1 MTTIYRDF
9 DNPGA
14 QPFQVLTCDV
24 LTADPAELA
33 MPSVQTG
40 VALGFFDGVHIGHRE
55 LIRTLVYHCA
65 AEGLDPTV
73 FTMDRYP
80 KPRADAEGR
89 SIFKGLIQ
97 STRDKLDI
105 LCGLG
110 VARTYIQSFTPAFA
124 DLPPEVFLD
133 TVLYERLG
141 VRLIVVGSDFRFG
154 RLASGDVGMIRVW
167 AAQRGV
173 RLIVVEPIRSGGR
186 IVSST
191 VIREAIADG
200 QFETVSHLLGCDYS
214 IRGPVMHGNALGRTM
229 GMPTANVALPEDL
242 LLPPFGV
249 YVTRTRVGSRIYNSV
264 TNIGRRPTVNSDETS
279 ILMETAI
286 LDAELQLYG
295 KMIEV
300 MFLKFLRPEQ
310 KFHSFLALTAQMQRD
325 SQNTRDW
332 LAAHEQLWKVY
343 DEGGITTWL
352 LPSDR
357 FYSNVINIGFN
368 TKADPVNS
376 AAHMLLSRVLT
387 ACSAAYPT
395 RVQMAV
401 RLDELYGASLTT
413 RVRSEGDWQTVLFI
427 ASAVN
432 RGVDGSKPFHE
443 LLSLLYGAIL
453 QPKLD
458 ENGILDE
465 AIVEQERRALLLE
478 LSAASDRRARYLLD
492 RCRSLTCGLSA
503 HAIPATGDIEAIER
517 LTAAELTLA
526 WHRWLRTAQIK
537 VYVAG
542 RVDAELTEYVIR
554 AWESLKVH
562 KKRSICLP
570 GLQPGPFRPAEPV
583 EVIET
588 ALVEQSRI
596 ALAYY
601 GLSPYP
607 SYTAGVVEVLN
618 SMLGADSHS
627 ILNES
632 ARGCQEPIFQV
643 QSALWRFLS
652 TICMTAAVPPGR
664 EQEAVAFI
672 DSRIRQIAKGAYD
685 PQLFESS
692 REIVKN
698 QILAISDN
706 MSRLMGFRRGHM
718 ACGRSL
724 SIEDAL
730 LLIDEITPEQV
741 SALAAGLRRQ
751 TTLIVVPDGRPAETV
766 RGPLSGAAAEEVLS

>member
-9 DNPGA
+9 DHPGA
-14 QPFQVLTCDV
+14 RPFQVLACDV
-24 LTADPAELA
+24 LTADPADLA
-33 MPSVQTG
+33 MPAGRTG

-55 LIRTLVYHCA
+55 LIRTLVYQCA
-65 AEGLDPTV
+65 ADGLDPAV

-80 KPRADAEGR
+80 KPRTDAGGR
-89 SIFKGLIQ
+89 PIFKGLIQ

-105 LCGLG
+105 LCSLG

-124 DLPPEVFLD
+124 DLSPEAFLD

-141 VRLIVVGSDFRFG
+141 ARLIVVGSDFRFG
-154 RLASGDVGMIRVW
+154 RSASGDVALMRDW
-167 AAQRGV
+167 AARRGV

-191 VIREAIADG
+191 AIREAVAAG
-200 QFETVSHLLGCDYS
+200 QFETVSHLLGCDYR
-214 IRGPVMHGNALGRTM
+214 IGGTVLHGNALGRTM

-264 TNIGRRPTVNSDETS
+264 TNIGRRPTVNTDETS
-279 ILMETAI
+279 ILLETAI
-286 LDAELQLYG
+286 LDADIQLYG
-295 KMIEV
+295 RTVEV

-310 KFHSFLALTAQMQRD
+310 KFHSFLALTAQMHQDSRD
-325 SQNTRDW
+325 ARDW
-332 LAAHEQLWKVY
+332 LAAHEQLWQVY
-343 DEGGITTWL
+343 DAGGITTWL

-368 TKADPVNS
+368 TKADPVDS

-395 RVQMAV
+395 RAQMAV
-401 RLDELYGASLTT
+401 RLDELYGATITT

-427 ASAVN
+427 GSAIN
-432 RGVDGSKPFHE
+432 RGVDGSKPFQE
-443 LLSLLYGAIL
+443 LLDLLYGAIL
-453 QPKLD
+453 RPKLD

-465 AIVEQERRALLLE
+465 AIVEQERRGLLME
-478 LSAASDRRARYLLD
+478 LTAASDRRARYLTD
-492 RCRSLTCGLSA
+492 RCRSLTCGESA
-503 HAIPATGDIEAIER
+503 HAIPATGDIAAIER
-517 LTAAELTLA
+517 LTAADLTLA

-537 VYVAG
+537 VYAAG
-542 RVDAELTEYVIR
+542 RIDEALTEYVIH
-554 AWESLKVH
+554 AWAPLKVH
-562 KKRSICLP
+562 KKRSIRLP
-570 GLQPGPFRPAEPV
+570 GQQPEPFCPGPPV
-583 EVIET
+583 EVTET
-588 ALVEQSRI
+588 APVEQSRI
-596 ALAYY
+596 ALAYH

-607 SYTAGVVEVLN
+607 SYAAGVVEVLN

-627 ILNES
+627 ILNEGS
-632 ARGCQEPIFQV
+632 HGSQELISQV
-643 QSALWRFLS
+643 QSTLWRFLS
-652 TICMTAAVPPGR
+652 TVCLTAAVPPGR

-672 DSRIRQIAKGAYD
+672 DGRIRQIAEGAYD

-692 REIVKN
+692 RAVVKN
-698 QILAISDN
+698 QILAIADN

-741 SALAAGLRRQ
+741 SAMAAGLRRQ
-751 TTLIVVPDGRPAETV
+751 TTLIVVPDGRTAAGGRAGSPA
-766 RGPLSGAAAEEVLS
+766 GAAEEVLS